1 MATAAQD
8 LRWWWLILCPELK
21 QFPASE
27 RRSALETAKGEA
39 LEFIELIGILSAIAL
54 VTWVTGKISAGVS
67 AGGGFIVG
75 MLSFILAIPL
85 LARSA
90 GPFMVRRMRRGLRKR
105 LNAH

>member
-1 MATAAQD
+1 MGGAHSLSGAQAVSCERKA
-8 LRWWWLILCPELK
+8 LRPCD
-21 QFPASE
+21 A
-27 RRSALETAKGEA
+27 AKGEA
-39 LEFIELIGILSAIAL
+39 LEFIELIGILIAIGL